1 MTTELLNIKDLEVH
15 FQTPRGTV
23 KALNGVNLTMSK
35 GDITGLIGETG
46 SGKTVTAL
54 SVMRL
59 LPVPAAKIVDGR
71 IFFDG
76 KDLLRLSED
85 EMREIRGK
93 KTSMVFQEPATSLNP
108 LMKVGEQIGEA
119 VALHQSASKREVKE
133 KVIEMMSKSG
143 LPTPRTLINRY
154 PCELSGG
161 MQQRV
166 MIAMALVCNPMLL
179 IADEPTSALDVTT
192 QAQILE
198 LLRKLKN
205 EIQFSVLLITHDFN
219 VVAEICNKVNVMYA
233 GSIVERGDVKTIFS
247 DPRHPYTHG
256 LLKALPNPH
265 AKRLIKI
272 PGSLPDLIYPPS
284 GCRFNPRCREAK
296 PICSKKKPK
305 LVVLRKGHAVA
316 CHLFN

>member
-1 MTTELLNIKDLEVH
+1 MTAELLNVKDLEIH
-15 FQTPRGTV
+15 FRTPQGTV

-35 GDITGLIGETG
+35 GDVMGLIGETG

-59 LPVPAAKIVDGR
+59 LPIPPAEIVDGK
-71 IFFDG
+71 IFFDN
-76 KDLLRLSED
+76 KDLLGLSED
-85 EMREIRGK
+85 EMRKTRGK
-93 KTSMVFQEPATSLNP
+93 KISMVFQEPATSLNP
-108 LMKVGEQIGEA
+108 LMKVEGQIGEV
-119 VALHQSASKREVKE
+119 VAMHQSSNKREIKG
-133 KVIEMMSKSG
+133 KVIEMLSNVG
-143 LPTPRTLINRY
+143 LPTPKTLLNRY

-166 MIAMALVCNPMLL
+166 MIAMALVCNPLLL
-179 IADEPTSALDVTT
+179 IADEPTSSLDVTT

-198 LLRKLKN
+198 LLTKLKN
-205 EIQFSVLLITHDFN
+205 ERDFSVLLITHDFN

-233 GSIVERGDVKTIFS
+233 GSIVEHGDVKTTFE
-247 DPRHPYTHG
+247 DPLHPYTDG

-265 AKRLIKI
+265 VKRLLKI
-272 PGSLPDLIYPPS
+272 PGSLPDLIHPPS

-296 PICSKKKPK
+296 TKCSQKKPK
-305 LVVLRKGHAVA
+305 LVEIRKGHAVA